1 MMTETKISIDDDPE
15 IRKLIVNGYE
25 NSSKLMACRFAI
37 SSARDILKLI
47 DQPFDDEIR
56 KALRIN
62 DKWQNGEASISEVRK
77 EVFSIH
83 GLAKES
89 DDPII
94 VAALRTVGHAIA
106 SAHMKEH
113 ALVAADYAIR
123 VVNLLYPKDMEAV
136 KRVRLIQL
144 GYLDKK

>member
-1 MMTETKISIDDDPE
+1 MMTETKIRIDDDPE

>member
-1 MMTETKISIDDDPE
+1 MMTETKIRIDDDPE

-77 EVFSIH
+77 EDFSIH